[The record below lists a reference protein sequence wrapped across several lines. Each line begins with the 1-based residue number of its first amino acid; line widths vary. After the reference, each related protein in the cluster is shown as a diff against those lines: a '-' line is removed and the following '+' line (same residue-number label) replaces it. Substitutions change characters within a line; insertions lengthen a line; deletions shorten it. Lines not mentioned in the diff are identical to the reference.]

1 MIETKY
7 QHWLNF
13 EGLDPELKEEL
24 LHMSESDKND
34 AFYTNVEFGTAGMR
48 GVLGAGTNRLNI
60 YTIRKANLGFA
71 KYIVDHGTEAMERG
85 VAIAYDNRFM
95 SKEFAMES
103 ARLLAMY
110 NIKSYVFTSLR
121 PTPELSYAVRH
132 LHCFGGI
139 VITASHNPK
148 EYNGYKLYDE
158 NGCQLVPHLV
168 KGVID
173 HVNEVEDEL
182 RIDVTLTKEQESL
195 IHMIDVEVDAPYLD
209 EVMTIQLHPELPKDN
224 FRMVFTPQHGTA
236 NESIHE
242 LFKRVGYDV
251 VYVEEQCNPDPAFS
265 NTLSPNPE
273 EPKAYELAIDYAR
286 RVDADIVL
294 TTDPDADRLGV
305 AVKQDGE
312 YQLMTGNQSAAV
324 LLEYVFSQ
332 RKELGLM
339 PEHPVMF
346 NTVVTS
352 DLGEAIATYYGVET
366 EKTLTG
372 FKFIGDKVAKYEKTN
387 EKEFV
392 FGYEESYGCLVKPF
406 VRDKDAMQACMMLA
420 ECANYYKKQGK
431 TLIDVLHDLYAR
443 HGWYL
448 ETQKSIV
455 FKGSE
460 GAANMKAMLQRLRDH
475 IPSHIGAYAVVK
487 YEDYGT
493 QKVLV
498 NGMMSDLEGF
508 PTSEVLKYY
517 LEDGSW
523 IAIRPSGTEPKCK
536 FYYCIKGASSDDV
549 HAKIETLYAAI
560 DELIK

>member
-13 EGLDPELKEEL
+13 EGLDQDLKKELEGMNEF
-24 LHMSESDKND
+24 EKND

-60 YTIRKANLGFA
+60 YTIRKANYGFA
-71 KYIVDHGTEAMERG
+71 KYICDHGQDAMDRG

-103 ARLLAMY
+103 ARLLAMF
-110 NIKSYVFTSLR
+110 NIKTYVFTSLR

-132 LHCFGGI
+132 LKCFGGI

-182 RIDVTLTKEQESL
+182 RIEVKLTAEQEKL
-195 IHMIDVEVDAPYLD
+195 INMIDKEVDVPYL
-209 EVMTIQLHPELPKDN
+209 EECMQIQLHPELSKDN
-224 FRMVFTPQHGTA
+224 FKMVFTPQHGTA

-242 LFKRVGYDV
+242 LFGRVGYDV

-265 NTLSPNPE
+265 GTLSPNPE
-273 EPKAYELAIDYAR
+273 EPKAYNLAIEYAEKC
-286 RVDADIVL
+286 DADIVL

-305 AVKQDGE
+305 AVKQNGKYE
-312 YQLMTGNQSAAV
+312 LMTGNQSAAV
-324 LLEYVFSQ
+324 LLEYIFSQ
-332 RKELGLM
+332 RQAAGTL
-339 PEHPVMF
+339 PANPVMF

-352 DLGEAIATYYGVET
+352 DLGEAIAAYYNIET

-420 ECANYYKKQGK
+420 ECANFYKKQGK

-448 ETQKSIV
+448 ETQQSIT

-460 GAANMKAMLQRLRDH
+460 GAANMKAMLQRLRDN
-475 IPSHIGAYAVVK
+475 IPAQIAAYKVVK
-487 YEDYGT
+487 YEDYGKQIVVT
-493 QKVLV
+493 NGESAELV
-498 NGMMSDLEGF
+498 GF

-523 IAIRPSGTEPKCK
+523 VAIRPSGTEPKCK
-536 FYYCIKGASSDDV
+536 FYYCIKGTDATHVDEKR
-549 HAKIETLYAAI
+549 AELYAAI